1 MLAKAQYPQQL
12 VQYQPQAV
20 QYQQQP
26 KYQQQQTYEALPTP
40 AQYPAGVDAQSCP
53 NYPDCAN
60 PLVTLSAVAKASDPR
75 YLVNLATLVN
85 SGAKSVFLRPPT
97 PPRPRQGPKASTR
110 RTYNRNWTVVNTSVT
125 VIITVKVWMKR
136 KRLKWPVIVKKNS
149 TRGRVC

>member
-1 MLAKAQYPQQL
+1 MVSWLVLASAQYQQ

-26 KYQQQQTYEALPTP
+26 KYQQQQQQYQQTLESLPTP

-75 YLVNLATLVN
+75 YLVNLAMSFVKVVLN
-85 SGAKSVFLRPPT
+85 QFFRPQT
-97 PPRPRQGPKASTR
+97 PPPPHQDLNHSTH
-110 RTYNRNWTVVNTSVT
+110 RTFNRNWTVVNTSVM

-136 KRLKWPVIVKKNS
+136 KPLK
-149 TRGRVC
+149 

>member
-1 MLAKAQYPQQL
+1 MLSLLVLASAQYPAQQYQQ

-26 KYQQQQTYEALPTP
+26 KYQQQQYQPQQTLESLPTP

-75 YLVNLATLVN
+75 YLVIINVVQVKVVLNQSL
-85 SGAKSVFLRPPT
+85 FRPQT
-97 PPRPRQGPKASTR
+97 PPPPHQDLKASTH
-110 RTYNRNWTVVNTSVT
+110 RTFNRNWTAVNTLVT

-136 KRLKWPVIVKKNS
+136 KPLK
-149 TRGRVC
+149 

>member
-1 MLAKAQYPQQL
+1 MVLSLLVLASAQYPAQQYQQ

-26 KYQQQQTYEALPTP
+26 KYQQQQYQPQQTLESLPTP

-75 YLVNLATLVN
+75 YLVIINVMCVKVVLKVYL
-85 SGAKSVFLRPPT
+85 GRKHPLRPT
-97 PPRPRQGPKASTR
+97 KT
-110 RTYNRNWTVVNTSVT
+110 
-125 VIITVKVWMKR
+125 
-136 KRLKWPVIVKKNS
+136 
-149 TRGRVC
+149 